1 MRIKRFQIG
10 RTRGVVSG
18 NAVKQGESCLRNGR
32 VMVNKSIGMMLLFY
46 FLNTGAVFSEA
57 PITEFGEKFTL
68 TFSTNNNMGVF
79 RLQEISRYKTDIP
92 WELGVGFRYRKISAR
107 IAVPVSFDKTSF
119 DFQINAYHEKMFVEL
134 FLKRYR
140 YFYHEDDIE
149 QNNAGLDI
157 GAGGITAGWI
167 QNNERHSLASVFNLD
182 RKQNI
187 SNGSFL
193 YGAGVFY
200 TAIYSENKDIAHYHE
215 RQTLFYFGPVAG
227 YSYTWVLPH
236 DMFINTGIN
245 IGFNMGINMRE
256 NSVLFIPQFRPKL
269 SFGHHNDTW
278 SVNMIVSAHSA
289 ILLWE
294 RDISDTFV
302 PATVTLNFS
311 KRF

>member
-1 MRIKRFQIG
+1 MNRFYDAAL
-10 RTRGVVSG
+10 T
-18 NAVKQGESCLRNGR
+18 GESHEICRI
-32 VMVNKSIGMMLLFY
+32 MVNKSSGIVLLLFL
-46 FLNTGAVFSEA
+46 LNVGAVFSEV
-57 PITEFGEKFTL
+57 PITEFDEKFTL
-68 TFSTNNNMGVF
+68 TFFGRNNIGVF
-79 RLQEISRYKTDIP
+79 RLQEIARYKTDIP
-92 WELGVGFRYRKISAR
+92 WELGIGFRYRGISAR
-107 IAVPVSFDKTSF
+107 MAIPVSFDKTSF
-119 DFQINAYHEKMFVEL
+119 DFQINSYHEKMFVE
-134 FLKRYR
+134 FFMKRYR
-140 YFYHEDDIE
+140 YFYNVDDIE

-167 QNNERHSLASVFNLD
+167 QNNKRHSLASVFNLD

-187 SNGSFL
+187 SNGSVL
-193 YGAGVFY
+193 YGIGIFY
-200 TAIYSENKDIAHYHE
+200 TTIYSENKDIARYGE
-215 RQTLFYFGPVAG
+215 RQTLFYFGPMAG

-245 IGFNMGINMRE
+245 IGFNMGINTKK
-256 NSVLFIPQFRPKL
+256 NTVLFIPQFRPKF

-278 SVNMIVSAHSA
+278 SVNIIMSAHSV